1 VLDAVRQAV
10 EVARAAGAD
19 YADARWVAEDN
30 ESLTVKNQEMEGID
44 RSASDGLGVRVLVG
58 GYWGFAATARSEDP
72 AELERAARLAVEIAR
87 AASRLPREPV
97 RLADV
102 EPITATW
109 ETPIQ
114 EDPFAVPLEEKV
126 SLLMEASRRMQQVRG
141 MSFGEA
147 SLDFYRK
154 RSAFA
159 SSEGASIEQTIT
171 HSGGGIEATAI
182 GDGELQRR
190 SFPNSFRGHLAA
202 AGYEHIR
209 ALGLVQETER
219 VASEAVE
226 LLTAS
231 DCPGEETTLI
241 LDSQQMVLQVH
252 ESVGHPIEL
261 DRVLR
266 MEEAFAGTSFLAP
279 DDRGR
284 LRYGSEHVSITADAT
299 LAGGLGTFGYDDEG
313 VPAQRVPIVE
323 AGLFRDFMSSR
334 ETAAI
339 LGERSNGTM
348 RADGWQNLP
357 LIRMTNVSL
366 EPGDGTLAE
375 LIGDTKDGI
384 FMSTNTSWSID
395 DKRVN
400 FQFGC
405 EIARRIKDGR
415 LTELY
420 RNPNYTGITT
430 EFWGSCDAV
439 CGPDEWTLWGTPNCG
454 KGQPGQVARTGHGTA
469 PARFRGVRVGV
480 R

>member
-1 VLDAVRQAV
+1 VLDVARQAV

-19 YADARWVAEDN
+19 YSDARWVSEEN

-44 RSASDGLGVRVLVG
+44 RSSSNGIGIRVLSG
-58 GYWGFAATARSEDP
+58 GYWGFAATARAQDE
-72 AELERAARLAVEIAR
+72 AELERTARLAVEIAR
-87 AASRLPREPV
+87 AAARLPRDPV
-97 RLADV
+97 RLAEV
-102 EPITATW
+102 EPVTGTW
-109 ETPIQ
+109 ETAVQ

-126 SLLMEASRRMQQVRG
+126 ALLMEASRRMQDVRG
-141 MSFGEA
+141 LSFAEA
-147 SLDFYRK
+147 MLDFYRK
-154 RSAFA
+154 RSVFA
-159 SSEGASIEQTIT
+159 SSEGAAIEQTIT

-190 SFPNSFRGHLAA
+190 SFPNSFRGHISA

-209 ALGLVQETER
+209 ALGMLEETER
-219 VASEAVE
+219 VATEAVE
-226 LLTAS
+226 LLEAA
-231 DCPGEETTLI
+231 DCPGEETTLV

-266 MEEAFAGTSFLAP
+266 MEEAFAGTSFLSP
-279 DDRGR
+279 EDRGR

-323 AGLFRDFMSSR
+323 RGLFRDFMSSR
-334 ETAAI
+334 ETAAV
-339 LGERSNGTM
+339 LDERSNGTM

-366 EPGDGTLAE
+366 EPGEGTLAE

-405 EIARRIKDGR
+405 EIAWRIKDGK
-415 LTELY
+415 LAELY

-439 CGPDEWTLWGTPNCG
+439 CGPEEWTLWGTPNCG

-469 PARFRGVRVGV
+469 PARFRAVRVGV